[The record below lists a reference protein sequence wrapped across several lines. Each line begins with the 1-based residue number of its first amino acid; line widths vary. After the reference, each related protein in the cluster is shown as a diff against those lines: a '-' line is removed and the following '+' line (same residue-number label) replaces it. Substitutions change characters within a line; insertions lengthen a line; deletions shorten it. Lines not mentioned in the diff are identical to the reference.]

1 MKNRKHAVHG
11 WLCAVL
17 AAASLLPSMANAQD
31 YTSPSAFTRPGDPGY
46 LHNDHLSTP

>member
-1 MKNRKHAVHG
+1 MASTAPSCCSIPGKNH
-11 WLCAVL
+11 
-17 AAASLLPSMANAQD
+17 D